1 MDHVELRGLRIAYQR
16 RGDGPSLV
24 LLHGGFG
31 FDSRSW
37 RRQIDSLSDEFAVVA
52 WDAPGSGQSSD
63 PPETFRLPD
72 FADCLAEFIAAL
84 GLVSPHIVGL
94 SSGAALALELYRR
107 HPTVPRTLVLAGA
120 YAGWAGSLPQ
130 EEVEARLQRALRE
143 QHMAPKDWVPGYI
156 PGMVTEAA
164 PQEMVEEL
172 TALMGDVHP
181 AANVTGLRAMAEADL
196 RDVLP
201 RIRVPTLLVY
211 GEEDKRSPV
220 SVGEEL
226 HARIPGSTLVI
237 LPGVGHLCS
246 VEGAD
251 QFNREVRSFLRGHQ
265 P

>member
-16 RGDGPSLV
+16 RGDGPPLV

-63 PPETFRLPD
+63 PPGTFRLPD
-72 FADCLAEFIAAL
+72 FADCLADFITAL
-84 GLVSPHIVGL
+84 GLMSPHIAGL
-94 SSGAALALELYRR
+94 SAGAALALELYRG

-120 YAGWAGSLPQ
+120 YAGWAGSLPR
-130 EEVEARLQRALRE
+130 EVVDARLQRALRE
-143 QHMAPKDWVPGYI
+143 QVDEVM
-156 PGMVTEAA
+156 
-164 PQEMVEEL
+164 
-172 TALMGDVHP
+172 ALMCAVHP
-181 AANVTGLRAMAEADL
+181 AGNVTGLRAMAEADL

-201 RIRVPTLLVY
+201 RIMVPTLLLY
-211 GEEDKRSPV
+211 GEADKRSPL

-226 HARIPGSTLVI
+226 HARIPGSTLVT
-237 LPGVGHLCS
+237 LPGVGHLCN

-251 QFNREVRSFLRGHQ
+251 QFNREVRAFFRDHSG
-265 P
+265 